1 MVSTS
6 RVPDAA
12 RTAPTTPRLAVA
24 AALALTLVTGCT
36 SSTDPSPSPTVT
48 EAVATP
54 TPTPT
59 PTSTASPK
67 PERPA
72 AMDDV
77 SVEGAIAVA
86 TYFISLYPYVYN
98 TGDLTEWN
106 TLSHPECIFCA
117 SVVEGVTEMH
127 ASERRIEGASV
138 TVTSSTGVDVT
149 PGYFYSVELDARQR
163 AGTEVDAMEEVWPD
177 ESAEKR
183 YTIAFVVLREAD
195 AWRIRGVEANEI
207 DE

>member
-72 AMDDV
+72 AMNDV
-77 SVEGAIAVA
+77 TVEGAIAAA

-117 SVVEGVTEMH
+117 SVKDSVVEMQARGESQTGAATSVSASQGVE
-127 ASERRIEGASV
+127 IDP
-138 TVTSSTGVDVT
+138 TS
-149 PGYFYSVELDARQR
+149 YSVELDVTQGPWSVVDSSGVTVREDVQAHPYRMLLVVVHDEAVWRMR
-163 AGTEVDAMEEVWPD
+163 AVQ
-177 ESAEKR
+177 
-183 YTIAFVVLREAD
+183 YEATD
-195 AWRIRGVEANEI
+195 
-207 DE
+207 D